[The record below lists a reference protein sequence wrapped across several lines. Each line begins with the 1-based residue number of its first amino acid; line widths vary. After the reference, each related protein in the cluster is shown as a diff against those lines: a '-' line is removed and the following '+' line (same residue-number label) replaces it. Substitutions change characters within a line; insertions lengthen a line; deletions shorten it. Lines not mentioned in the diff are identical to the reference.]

1 MEKSLGEGDTTP
13 PETACPMKNKTLA
26 AWLAFL
32 GGPLGLHRFYLH
44 GLGDLLGWLL
54 PIPTAL
60 GLYGIERVQRYGV
73 DDQWSWVLIP
83 LLGFTIAGCALTAIV
98 YGLMTREKWNAR
110 FNPAGSRRTRQ
121 PGGTSWF
128 TIGAVVLSLLIG
140 TAVLMA
146 SIAFSFQ
153 RYFEYQIEEGR
164 KISQ

>member
-1 MEKSLGEGDTTP
+1 
-13 PETACPMKNKTLA
+13 MKNKTVA
-26 AWLAFL
+26 VWLAFV

-44 GLGDLLGWLL
+44 GLTDLLGWLL

-60 GLYGIERVQRYGV
+60 GLYGIERVQRFGV

-83 LLGFTIAGCALTAIV
+83 LLGFTVAGCALTAIV
-98 YGLMTREKWNAR
+98 YGLTTREKWNAR
-110 FNPAGSRRTRQ
+110 FNRTAAEDAAA
-121 PGGTSWF
+121 GGTNWF
-128 TIGAVVLSLLIG
+128 TIVAVALSLMLG

>member
-1 MEKSLGEGDTTP
+1 
-13 PETACPMKNKTLA
+13 MKNKTVA

-44 GLGDLLGWLL
+44 GFGDVLGWLL
-54 PIPTAL
+54 PLPTAL
-60 GLYGIERVQRYGV
+60 GVYGIERVQRFGV
-73 DDQWSWVLIP
+73 DDQLSWMLVP

-98 YGLMTREKWNAR
+98 YGLSTPEKWNMR
-110 FNPAGSRRTRQ
+110 FNPSAAPDAA
-121 PGGTSWF
+121 PGTTNWF
-128 TIGAVVLSLLIG
+128 TIIAIALALMVG
-140 TAVLMA
+140 TGVLMA